1 MKARA
6 LLAFIL
12 LASSACAFPQ
22 QKVEAVGI
30 TPAVKL
36 EELVSGHLTEL
47 NGKFKLRVTELT
59 FAPGA
64 SLGVHHHAG
73 PGVRLV
79 LSGELT
85 FMQAGKATTYRA
97 GDYFYE
103 SGSSFCAGRQAFHA
117 RELPRKVRQTR
128 EGVSHRN
135 GLSNTKDRIGERPDA
150 DRCGLARIQR
160 KS

>member
-12 LASSACAFPQ
+12 LASTACAFAQ

-36 EELVSGHLTEL
+36 EEVVSGHLTEL

-85 FMQAGKATTYRA
+85 FTQAGKATTYRA

-103 SGSSFCAGRQAFHA
+103 SGNVVHTASNATKAPVRVAFF
-117 RELPRKVRQTR
+117 EVLPVQWSGPSLTPPR
-128 EGVSHRN
+128 
-135 GLSNTKDRIGERPDA
+135 A
-150 DRCGLARIQR
+150 Y
-160 KS
+160 